1 MRNQGVIVFLTVIV
15 TGLCLYYLSFT
26 FVSNNIQERAVT
38 YATDES
44 GNVDFSKK
52 QAYMDS
58 IYREPVYNF
67 LGADFTYKEI
77 KETELG
83 LGLDL
88 QGGMHV
94 TLEISPV
101 EIVKGLSGNSKDAT
115 FNAAL
120 ADAEEKAKTSND
132 RFVNLFYSSWQERAP
147 NQKLSAVFATAANR
161 GRISL
166 ETSDSDI
173 LSIIDTEV
181 ESAIDRS
188 FNILRTRVDRFG
200 TSQPNIQR
208 IQGSGRIQ
216 IELPGVD
223 NQERVRNLLQGV
235 AKLQFWEVAEIND
248 YLSEL
253 EAVNSMLVAEA
264 QGQKTQTPAPADS
277 EEIEVTEETE
287 VTEESEASELER
299 QLAEESGSI
308 DDPSSQVSPLF
319 SLTRSNQGLVYDLRD
334 TVTINRILARDD
346 VKSLLP
352 RNVKFLWA
360 VKPQRVDNNELLELY
375 GIRYSRASD
384 QAQLEGD
391 VITDA
396 RQTLDQTSRPAV
408 SMQMNADGARKWRKL
423 TSESI
428 GKRIAVVLDDYVYTA
443 PVVQSEIPS
452 GQSEITGNFNM
463 EEAKDLANI
472 LKSGSLPAPTKIV
485 EEAFVG
491 PTLGQEAQNQGILSM
506 VAGLVLVV
514 VFMVAYYAKGGFIAI
529 AALIFNIFFILGI
542 LAQLGAALTLP
553 GIAGIVLTIGMS
565 IDANVLIFE
574 RIKEELSNGAGLI
587 AAINSGYNKAFSAIL
602 DSNVTTFL
610 TGAILYALG
619 QGPVKGFAIVLMI
632 GIASSF
638 FSSVFITRVIVHWMS
653 KKGDKSSISF
663 ATPLGR
669 NLLGDLNIDFLS
681 KRKVAYLISTAIIL
695 IGMAIAVFSGLKF
708 GVDFTGGRSYI
719 VEFNQPVV
727 SSDLKTG
734 LDSEFDGSV
743 EVKTFGGNNIL
754 KVTTSYLINE
764 DDDVSNAEVERR
776 VRDGI
781 ASVTGLAYTS
791 DAANMSDSQF
801 AITGSSKVG
810 ATVADDIKK
819 SSAEAMFFALVA
831 IFLYI
836 LLRFRK
842 WQFSLGSIIALVHDV
857 FFVIAAFAIASAFGA
872 TFEIDQV
879 FIAAMLTVVGY
890 SINDTVIVFD
900 RIRENISN
908 RGTSKLVK
916 MFNDAINQTMARTV
930 ITSATTLIVVTV
942 LLIFGGEVLRGFSF
956 ALFIG
961 VLVGTY
967 SSIYI
972 ATPIVVDL
980 MKREIENMEANPEP
994 VVVKK
999 GAKTQN
1005 Y

>member
-1 MRNQGVIVFLTVIV
+1 MRNQGVVVFLTVII
-15 TGLCLYYLSFT
+15 TALCLYYLSFT
-26 FVSNNIQERAVT
+26 FVSNNIQKKAIA
-38 YATDES
+38 YATDEA
-44 GNVDFSKK
+44 GNLDFGK
-52 QAYMDS
+52 QQSYLDS

-67 LGADFTYKEI
+67 LGAKFTYKEI

-94 TLEISPV
+94 TLEVSPV
-101 EIVKGLSGNSKDAT
+101 EIVKGLSGNSKDVAFNTSLDLAT
-115 FNAAL
+115 EAN
-120 ADAEEKAKTSND
+120 KTSNEK
-132 RFVNLFYSSWQERAP
+132 FVNLFYTAWQQNAP
-147 NQKLSAVFATAANR
+147 GRKLSEVFATAANR

-166 ETSDSDI
+166 ESSDSDI
-173 LSIIDTEV
+173 LGIIDTEI
-181 ESAIDRS
+181 ENAIERS

-216 IELPGVD
+216 IELPGVS
-223 NQERVRNLLQGV
+223 NAERVRNLLQGV
-235 AKLQFWEVAEIND
+235 AKLQFWEVAEVNE

-253 EAVNSMLVAEA
+253 EAVNSLLVAEA
-264 QGQKTQTPAPADS
+264 QATKPDVTLS
-277 EEIEVTEETE
+277 EEETAE
-287 VTEESEASELER
+287 DLASELER
-299 QLAEESGSI
+299 QLAEGTASDDVSGQI
-308 DDPSSQVSPLF
+308 SPLF
-319 SLTRSNQGLVYDLRD
+319 SLLKSNQGLVYEIRD
-334 TVTINRILARDD
+334 TVAINRILARED

-360 VKPQRVDNNELLELY
+360 VKPQVADNMELLELF
-375 GIRYSRASD
+375 GIKYSRTTD
-384 QAQLEGD
+384 QAPLEGD

-408 SMQMNADGARKWRKL
+408 SMQMNADGARRWRKI

-428 GKRIAVVLDDYVYTA
+428 GRRIAVVLDDFVYTA

-452 GQSEITGNFNM
+452 GQSEITGNFSL

-485 EEAFVG
+485 EEAIIG
-491 PTLGQEAQNQGILSM
+491 PTLGKEAQQQGVISM
-506 VAGLVLVV
+506 IAGLVLVV
-514 VFMVAYYAKGGFIAI
+514 LFMVAYYSKGGFVAI
-529 AALIFNIFFILGI
+529 AALVFNIFFILGI

-574 RIKEELSNGAGLI
+574 RIKEELRNGSGLL
-587 AAINSGYNKAFSAIL
+587 ASINEGYGKAFSAIL

-638 FSSVFITRVIVHWMS
+638 FSSVFITRVIMHWMT
-653 KKGDKSSISF
+653 KKGEGSKISF
-663 ATPLGR
+663 STPFAGNVLS
-669 NLLGDLNIDFLS
+669 NLNIDFLG
-681 KRKVAYLISTAIIL
+681 KRKIAYLISSAIIV
-695 IGMAIAVFSGLKF
+695 IGLGIAAINGLKF

-719 VEFNQPVV
+719 VEFSQPVTAT
-727 SSDLKTG
+727 DLKVG
-734 LDSEFDGSV
+734 LDGEFEGSV
-743 EVKTFGGNNIL
+743 EVKTYGANNIM

-764 DDDVSNAEVERR
+764 DDDASNAEVEQK
-776 VRDGI
+776 VKEGI
-781 ASVTGLAYTS
+781 ANITGSVFTT
-791 DAANMSDSQF
+791 DAANLKDGQF

-857 FFVIAAFAIASAFGA
+857 FFVIAAFAIASALGA

-879 FIAAMLTVVGY
+879 FIAAVLTVVGY

-900 RIRENISN
+900 RIRENIEN
-908 RGTSKLVK
+908 RGSSKLVK
-916 MFNDAINQTMARTV
+916 MFNDAINQTMARTL
-930 ITSATTLIVVTV
+930 ITSATTLIVVLV

-956 ALFIG
+956 ALMIG

-972 ATPIVVDL
+972 ATPVVVDL
-980 MKREIENMEANPEP
+980 MKREIAAEASQE
-994 VVVKK
+994 VVGKK
-999 GAKTQN
+999 KA
-1005 Y
+1005 

>member
-1 MRNQGVIVFLTVIV
+1 MRNQGVIVFLTVVV
-15 TGLCLYYLSFT
+15 TALCLYYLSFT
-26 FVSNNIQERAVT
+26 FVSNNIQQKAVA

-44 GNVDFSKK
+44 GNVEFAKK
-52 QAYMDS
+52 QAYLDS

-67 LGADFTYKEI
+67 LGAKFTYKEI

-94 TLEISPV
+94 TLEVSPV
-101 EIVKGLSGNSKDAT
+101 EIVKGLSGNSKDAA
-115 FNAAL
+115 FNSALEDAAE
-120 ADAEEKAKTSND
+120 ASKTSNEKYVD
-132 RFVNLFYSSWQERAP
+132 LFYLAWQNNAPDQNLSSI
-147 NQKLSAVFATAANR
+147 FATAANR

-166 ETSDSDI
+166 ETSDTDI
-173 LSIIDTEV
+173 LKIIDTEV
-181 ESAIDRS
+181 ENAIERS

-223 NQERVRNLLQGV
+223 NPERVRNLLQGV
-235 AKLQFWEVAEIND
+235 AKLQFWEVAEVNE
-248 YLSEL
+248 YLAEL
-253 EAVNSMLVAEA
+253 ELVNSLLVAEA
-264 QGQKTQTPAPADS
+264 NANKTETTPADTTS
-277 EEIEVTEETE
+277 TEEGDL
-287 VTEESEASELER
+287 ASELEK
-299 QLAEESGSI
+299 QLAETTEP
-308 DDPSSQVSPLF
+308 DDFSSQVSPIF
-319 SLTRSNQGLVYDLRD
+319 SLAKSNAGLIYEIRD
-334 TVTINRILARDD
+334 TVAINRIFARED

-352 RNVKFLWA
+352 RNIKFLWS
-360 VKPQRVDNNELLELY
+360 VKPQTSDNLELLELHA
-375 GIRYSRASD
+375 IKVSRSSD
-384 QAQLEGD
+384 QAPLEGD
-391 VITDA
+391 VVTDA

-408 SMQMNADGARKWRKL
+408 SMQMNAEGARKWRKL
-423 TSESI
+423 TSENI
-428 GKRIAVVLDDYVYTA
+428 GRRIAVVLDDFVYTA
-443 PVVQSEIPS
+443 PMVQGEIPS
-452 GQSEITGNFNM
+452 GQSEITGNFSM

-485 EEAFVG
+485 EEAIIG
-491 PTLGQEAQNQGILSM
+491 PTLGKDAQSQGIISM

-514 VFMVAYYAKGGFIAI
+514 LFMVAYYSKGGLVAI
-529 AALIFNIFFILGI
+529 AALVFNIFFILGI

-574 RIKEELSNGAGLI
+574 RIKEEIRNGAGLI
-587 AAINSGYNKAFSAIL
+587 AAINEGYKKAFSAIL

-638 FSSVFITRVIVHWMS
+638 FSAVFITRLIVHWS
-653 KKGDKSSISF
+653 TKKGDKSNISF
-663 ATPLGR
+663 STPWAG
-669 NLLGDLNIDFLS
+669 NLLGNLNIDFLS
-681 KRKVAYLISTAIIL
+681 KRKIAYIISSSIIV
-695 IGMAIAVFSGLKF
+695 IGLAIAAINGLKF

-719 VEFNQPVV
+719 VEFSQPVV
-727 SSDLKTG
+727 ESDLKVG
-734 LDSEFDGSV
+734 LDGEFDGSV
-743 EVKTFGGNNIL
+743 EVKTFGGNNIV

-764 DDDVSNAEVERR
+764 DDDASNAEVENK
-776 VRDGI
+776 VKEGI
-781 ASVTGLAYTS
+781 AKITGLALTTGS
-791 DAANMSDSQF
+791 DIGDGQF
-801 AITGSSKVG
+801 AIRGSSKVG

-857 FFVIAAFAIASAFGA
+857 FFVIAAFAIASALGA

-879 FIAAMLTVVGY
+879 FIAAILTVVGY

-900 RIRENISN
+900 RIRENIEF
-908 RGTSKLVK
+908 RGTSKLVT
-916 MFNDAINQTMARTV
+916 MFNDAINQTMARTL
-930 ITSATTLIVVTV
+930 ITSFTTLIVVLV

-961 VLVGTY
+961 VVVGTY

-972 ATPIVVDL
+972 ASPIVVDL
-980 MKREIENMEANPEP
+980 MKKELEAESQQDPA
-994 VVVKK
+994 KK
-999 GAKTQN
+999 TA
-1005 Y
+1005 

>member
-1 MRNQGVIVFLTVIV
+1 MRNKGVVVFLTVII
-15 TGLCLYYLSFT
+15 TALCLYYLSFT
-26 FVSNNIQERAVT
+26 FVSNNINQRAVE
-38 YATDES
+38 YATDEV
-44 GNVDFSKK
+44 GNVDFAKK
-52 QAYMDS
+52 QAYLDS

-67 LGADFTYKEI
+67 LGAKFTYKEI

-94 TLEISPV
+94 TLEVSPV
-101 EIVKGLSGNSKDAT
+101 EILKGLSGNSKDPAFNTALDRAT
-115 FNAAL
+115 EASKTTN
-120 ADAEEKAKTSND
+120 EK
-132 RFVNLFYSSWQERAP
+132 FVNIFSSEWQQVAP
-147 NQKLSAVFATAANR
+147 NRKLSEIFATAANR

-166 ETSDSDI
+166 ESSDSEI
-173 LSIIDTEV
+173 LGIIDDEI
-181 ESAIDRS
+181 ENAIERS

-223 NQERVRNLLQGV
+223 NPERVRNLLQGV
-235 AKLQFWEVAEIND
+235 AKLQFWEVAEIQD
-248 YLSEL
+248 YISEL
-253 EAVNSMLVAEA
+253 EAVNSLLVAE
-264 QGQKTQTPAPADS
+264 QKSTSQESPA
-277 EEIEVTEETE
+277 EEEQDGEMTEE
-287 VTEESEASELER
+287 EELASELER
-299 QLAEESGSI
+299 QLAEESGS
-308 DDPSSQVSPLF
+308 DDFSSEISPIF
-319 SLTRSNQGLVYDLRD
+319 SLTRSNQGLVYEVRD
-334 TVTINRILARDD
+334 TVTINRLLARED

-352 RNVKFLWA
+352 RNVKFLWS
-360 VKPQRVDNNELLELY
+360 VKPISEGNMELLELF
-375 GIRYSRASD
+375 GIRYNRASD
-384 QAQLEGD
+384 QAPLEGD
-391 VITDA
+391 VVTDA

-408 SMQMNADGARKWRKL
+408 SMQMNAEGARRWRKL

-452 GQSEITGNFNM
+452 GQSEITGNFSI

-472 LKSGSLPAPTKIV
+472 LKSGSLPAPTRIV
-485 EEAFVG
+485 EEAIIG
-491 PTLGQEAQNQGILSM
+491 PTLGKEALNQGLISM
-506 VAGLVLVV
+506 IAGLALVV
-514 VFMVAYYAKGGFIAI
+514 LFIVAYYAKGGLVAI
-529 AALIFNIFFILGI
+529 AALVFNIFFILGI

-574 RIKEELSNGAGLI
+574 RIKEELRNGAGLLV
-587 AAINSGYNKAFSAIL
+587 AINQGYNKAFSAIL

-610 TGAILYALG
+610 TGAILYSLG

-638 FSSVFITRVIVHWMS
+638 FSAVFITRVIVSWMTA
-653 KKGDKSSISF
+653 KGEKSNVSF
-663 ATPLGR
+663 ETPIAKNVLSE
-669 NLLGDLNIDFLS
+669 LNIDFLG
-681 KRKVAYLISTAIIL
+681 KRKVAYLISTSIIVV
-695 IGMAIAVFSGLKF
+695 GMAIAAISGLKF

-719 VEFNQPVV
+719 VEFSEPV
-727 SSDLKTG
+727 SASELKVG
-734 LDSEFDGSV
+734 LDGEFDGSI
-743 EVKTFGGNNIL
+743 EVKSYGGNNVM

-764 DDDVSNAEVERR
+764 DDDESNKEVETK
-776 VRDGI
+776 VREGI
-781 ASVTGLAYTS
+781 ASVLGLTFTTDATNIS
-791 DAANMSDSQF
+791 DDQF

-810 ATVADDIKK
+810 ATVADDIKN
-819 SSAEAMFFALVA
+819 SSASAMFFAIVA

-857 FFVIAAFAIASAFGA
+857 FFVIAAFAIATALGA

-879 FIAAMLTVVGY
+879 FIAAVLTVVGY

-916 MFNDAINQTMARTV
+916 MFNDAINQTMARTL
-930 ITSATTLIVVTV
+930 ITSATTLIVVLV

-956 ALFIG
+956 ALLIG

-980 MKREIENMEANPEP
+980 MKKELEAENTAP
-994 VVVKK
+994 VTPNKK
-999 GAKTQN
+999 TA
-1005 Y
+1005 